1 MKVLVGPNIMGLENA
16 LPDLRNEFA
25 DVEFV
30 HCTERTAMA
39 DAIADADVFMGGL
52 NRELFLAGKNLK
64 WIQST
69 SSGTN
74 HFMAIQELADS
85 DVLLTSASG
94 THAACLSESVMA
106 MILAFTRGVLDCAKC
121 QTQKVWGGGKVRRK
135 LVELT
140 GSTMGIIGFGATG
153 RALARRAQAFDMRII
168 AVDLYP
174 NNKPDYVS
182 GLWGLDRLD
191 DLLKESDYAIVMTP
205 YTPQTHGMIGAEQ
218 IAMMKPGA
226 MLVGISRGRIIDQKA
241 LAQALRD
248 KHLAAAALDVFDP
261 EPLPAESELWDLEN
275 LLIMP
280 HVAGGT
286 QLEGK
291 YIIDIFR
298 DNLGRLLKGD
308 LPLRNQVDKQLGF

>member
-1 MKVLVGPNIMGLENA
+1 MKVLVGPNIMGLEDA

-30 HCTERTAMA
+30 YCDDRTALA

-52 NRELFLAGKNLK
+52 GRELFLAGKNLK
-64 WIQST
+64 WIQSS

-74 HFMAIQELADS
+74 YFMDIQEVVDS
-85 DVLLTSASG
+85 DVLVTSASG

-106 MILAFTRGVLDCAKC
+106 MILAFTRGILSCAEC
-121 QTQKVWGGGKVRRK
+121 QPQKTWNNREIRCD

-153 RALARRAQAFDMRII
+153 RALAKRAQAFDMRII

-182 GLWGLDRLD
+182 ELWGLDRLH
-191 DLLKESDYAIVMTP
+191 DLLKESDYTVVMTP

-241 LAQALRD
+241 LAQALRE
-248 KHLAAAALDVFDP
+248 KHLVAAALDVFDP
-261 EPLPAESELWDLEN
+261 EPLPADSELWDLDN

-286 QLEGK
+286 QLEAK
-291 YIIDIFR
+291 YVIDIFR
-298 DNLGRLLKGD
+298 ENLGRFLKGD
-308 LPLRNQVDKQLGF
+308 LPLRNQVDKRLGF